1 MFIKVNKVAGKRI
14 SKGSLR
20 TESKSTEY
28 EEIIKEE
35 IINSSFI
42 KRIWPKER
50 YTDYSYITLSDQ
62 SKRVSEDKDITVKNN
77 FYDLCRMLD
86 VKWKKIGI
94 IGSRRRNTRDDFK
107 AVEKAFFE
115 IYQKGDWIVS
125 GGCPKGGDR
134 FAEVIAKRN
143 GLPILIFYPKWYD
156 ENGILDR
163 EAGKKRNTLIA
174 QYSDIIIACVA
185 YDRKGG
191 TEDTLR
197 KFLKR
202 TKREDLIIII
212 WM

>member
-86 VKWKKIGI
+86 VK
-94 IGSRRRNTRDDFK
+94 
-107 AVEKAFFE
+107 
-115 IYQKGDWIVS
+115 
-125 GGCPKGGDR
+125 
-134 FAEVIAKRN
+134 
-143 GLPILIFYPKWYD
+143 
-156 ENGILDR
+156 
-163 EAGKKRNTLIA
+163 
-174 QYSDIIIACVA
+174 
-185 YDRKGG
+185 
-191 TEDTLR
+191 
-197 KFLKR
+197 
-202 TKREDLIIII
+202 
-212 WM
+212 